1 MVKCS
6 FFNFSSIISLSSTD
20 FRLIRLHRLQ
30 LYVKR
35 SGFKMLYE
43 LVTVYDNRLQSSK
56 SQIKLNEA
64 VFGKRQGKWKKT
76 IILSIRILHQC
87 SALPDKE
94 QFSEKLSLS
103 KHFPARGL
111 TGSVENNINVSEI
124 IKLFFGL
131 WRK

>member
-1 MVKCS
+1 M
-6 FFNFSSIISLSSTD
+6 
-20 FRLIRLHRLQ
+20 LH
-30 LYVKR
+30 
-35 SGFKMLYE
+35 E
-43 LVTVYDNRLQSSK
+43 LEYDNRLESLK

-64 VFGKRQGKWKKT
+64 VFRKRQGKWKKT

-111 TGSVENNINVSEI
+111 TGSVENNINVSET

>member
-1 MVKCS
+1 
-6 FFNFSSIISLSSTD
+6 
-20 FRLIRLHRLQ
+20 
-30 LYVKR
+30 
-35 SGFKMLYE
+35 MLYE

>member
-1 MVKCS
+1 MEKDKEK
-6 FFNFSSIISLSSTD
+6 LEW
-20 FRLIRLHRLQ
+20 
-30 LYVKR
+30 KR
-35 SGFKMLYE
+35 
-43 LVTVYDNRLQSSK
+43 
-56 SQIKLNEA
+56 
-64 VFGKRQGKWKKT
+64 T
-76 IILSIRILHQC
+76 IILSIRILRQC

-131 WRK
+131 SGGNKVLSHWRFSLCIIQIYEIKFQQASRYGSPSRTLNQRKSDKCDRKFLLRVK

>member
-1 MVKCS
+1 
-6 FFNFSSIISLSSTD
+6 
-20 FRLIRLHRLQ
+20 
-30 LYVKR
+30 
-35 SGFKMLYE
+35 MLYE
-43 LVTVYDNRLQSSK
+43 LVTVYDNRLQSLK

-76 IILSIRILHQC
+76 IILSIRILRQC

>member
-1 MVKCS
+1 
-6 FFNFSSIISLSSTD
+6 
-20 FRLIRLHRLQ
+20 
-30 LYVKR
+30 
-35 SGFKMLYE
+35 MLYE
-43 LVTVYDNRLQSSK
+43 LVTVYDNRLQSLK

-64 VFGKRQGKWKKT
+64 VFGKREGKTWMEENNYIKHPC
-76 IILSIRILHQC
+76 IRILRQC

>member
-1 MVKCS
+1 
-6 FFNFSSIISLSSTD
+6 
-20 FRLIRLHRLQ
+20 
-30 LYVKR
+30 
-35 SGFKMLYE
+35 MLYE
-43 LVTVYDNRLQSSK
+43 LVYDNRLQSLK

-64 VFGKRQGKWKKT
+64 VFGKRLGKTWMEENNYIK
-76 IILSIRILHQC
+76 HP

-124 IKLFFGL
+124 IKLFFAL
-131 WRK
+131 RRK

>member
-1 MVKCS
+1 
-6 FFNFSSIISLSSTD
+6 
-20 FRLIRLHRLQ
+20 
-30 LYVKR
+30 
-35 SGFKMLYE
+35 MLYE
-43 LVTVYDNRLQSSK
+43 LVYDNRLQSLK

-64 VFGKRQGKWKKT
+64 VFGKRQGKTWMEEN
-76 IILSIRILHQC
+76 IILSICILRQC

-124 IKLFFGL
+124 IKLFFAL
-131 WRK
+131 RRK